1 MEKRKTK
8 RKSRS
13 PKQWEIMSKKIIEYF
28 YSHPHANSHNE
39 ISEKFD
45 VDKTRIQ
52 RILAKE
58 LARRFEYAKKV
69 RNQ

>member
-1 MEKRKTK
+1 
-8 RKSRS
+8 
-13 PKQWEIMSKKIIEYF
+13 MSKKIIEYF